1 MIKQLLLCCIF
12 FTSLS
17 YLAQGQTAYEQKLV
31 VEFEQRARE
40 HARPIEYLQTDKD
53 IYETGEQL
61 WFRFTQLD
69 GQLLTP
75 HPKDSILYLRL
86 VKQTDRDVFW
96 EEKYPLIGGFSDGM
110 VLVKDDLAPG
120 IYQLEAYSPSGVYHG
135 MERYHAFK
143 ELEIRKYISPEI
155 IIRHNH
161 EDDGDSLSLI
171 LSDKQANRLSD
182 AEVKASWLDVQKK
195 PVHQASF
202 RSDAEGKLSI
212 PIQRNDAQLLDLE
225 IVSGNKQVF
234 QRLPLKNQ
242 NESNRLTWHAESGKL
257 VHHQETSVMLS
268 STGSASKDQSR
279 QGVLL
284 KDGEILTFINLGA
297 DGLGKLRIRPEK
309 GAVYEIRWNDA
320 PSDTV
325 TVFDQIEEEG
335 VTINLRPMV
344 DTLMVGIQTSWPR
357 QKHLVRIQMRGIVY
371 VFQELMLESNS
382 QIKIPIAHIP
392 SGIAEVAVFNEASE
406 PLGQRLTWIENN
418 GKLHVEASLHRSAYG
433 SREKVGVTFT
443 VKDSQG
449 QALGGVLLGGAVSDK
464 LFHNQG
470 YKRNLYTVAHILTQ
484 VGPQPNL
491 ESLMTAPET
500 NDNRKLQT
508 ILEACAVEQYIW
520 LEEQMKDNQ
529 PKPPL
534 LPNKL
539 RGQIIYKSSKK
550 QDNPNYAL
558 LFRGDDEAS
567 TEFIPLNGAGNFE
580 IDTETLDFGRDEYLY
595 VRALPKENTEIE
607 LSISDP
613 LAPLE
618 QMMDRA
624 EMMYSSMDYGKQE
637 EEKLDYPAFDRNMI
651 LLGEFVVRGKRL
663 VQEREKFIGDLA
675 ERAKLDFN
683 NDYLCRPVLM
693 LSEILNC
700 GDPRCKE
707 ENNKPIEGK
716 EYTEII
722 NMEKAKHPS
731 HHFVLTAGNWRRIK
745 YRYPVYTD
753 EELMKMYNMTRTKGF
768 FMGSGFV
775 HKKYLDIAS
784 KNDPESDYR
793 NTLTWMPYILTDEE
807 GKAEMEFYTSDIRS
821 IFTGNFEALS
831 PDGKMGQ
838 VIFEFVVE

>member
-1 MIKQLLLCCIF
+1 MIKRLFLSCIF

-40 HARPIEYLQTDKD
+40 HARPIEYLQTGKD

-86 VKQTDRDVFW
+86 VKQTDREVFW
-96 EEKYPLIGGFSDGM
+96 EEKYPLMGGFSDGM
-110 VLVKDDLAPG
+110 VLVKDDLAPE

-161 EDDGDSLSLI
+161 EDDVDTLRLI
-171 LSDKQANRLSD
+171 VSDKQAKRLSG
-182 AEVKASWLDVQKK
+182 AEVKASWQDVQKQ

-212 PIQRNDAQLLDLE
+212 PLQRNGAQLLDLE

-234 QRLPLKNQ
+234 QRLPIKDQ
-242 NESNRLTWHAESGKL
+242 NGSKRLTWHPESGKL

-279 QGVLL
+279 QGVLM
-284 KDGEILTFINLGA
+284 KDGKMLQPIGTGA
-297 DGLGKLRIRPEK
+297 DGLGKLRIKPEK
-309 GAVYEIRWNDA
+309 GSVYGILWNDA
-320 PSDTV
+320 PSDTLP
-325 TVFDQIEEEG
+325 VFDQIEEQG

-344 DTLMVGIQTSWPR
+344 DSLMVGIQTSWPR

-371 VFQELMLESNS
+371 VFQEFILESNS
-382 QIKIPIAHIP
+382 QIKVPIAHIP

-406 PLGQRLTWIENN
+406 PLGQRLAWIENN
-418 GKLHVEASLHRSAYG
+418 GKLHVEAILSQSEYG
-433 SREKVGVTFT
+433 TREKVGVTFT
-443 VKDSQG
+443 VKDSHG
-449 QALGGVLLGGAVSDK
+449 KALGGVLLGGAVSDK
-464 LFHNQG
+464 LFHNAG

-491 ESLMTAPET
+491 ESLMVASET

-508 ILEACAVEQYIW
+508 ILEACGVEQYIW

-529 PKPPL
+529 PKEHL

-539 RGQIIYKSSKK
+539 RGQIVYKSSKK
-550 QDNPNYAL
+550 QDNPNFAL
-558 LFRGDDEAS
+558 LFRGDDESS
-567 TEFIPLNGAGNFE
+567 TEFIPLDGAGNFE
-580 IDTETLDFGRDEYLY
+580 IDAEILDFGRDEYLY

-613 LAPLE
+613 LTPLE

-637 EEKLDYPAFDRNMI
+637 EKLDFPAFDRNMI
-651 LLGEFVVRGKRL
+651 LLGEFVVRGRRM
-663 VQEREKFIGDLA
+663 VQERDKFIGELV

-683 NDYLCRPVLM
+683 NDFVCNNASL
-693 LSEILNC
+693 LNC
-700 GDPRCKE
+700 PVCVITDK
-707 ENNKPIEGK
+707 KPIEGESYLVLHGDIQAQRK
-716 EYTEII
+716 IAGGSHYIIKKGEGYTWTHII
-722 NMEKAKHPS
+722 Y
-731 HHFVLTAGNWRRIK
+731 K
-745 YRYPVYTD
+745 YQTYTD
-753 EELMKMYNMTRTKGF
+753 EELMRMYNMTRTKGF
-768 FMGSGFV
+768 FIGRGFV

-784 KNDPESDYR
+784 KNDLESDYR

-838 VIFEFVVE
+838 VMFEFVVE

>member
-202 RSDAEGKLSI
+202 RSDAQGRLSI
-212 PIQRNDAQLLDLE
+212 PLQRKGAKLLDLE
-225 IVSGNKQVF
+225 IVSGNKHVF
-234 QRLPLKNQ
+234 QRVPIKDQ
-242 NESNRLTWHAESGKL
+242 NGSERLTWHAESGKL

-309 GAVYEIRWNDA
+309 DAVYGILWNDA

-325 TVFDQIEEEG
+325 TVFDHIEEEG

-344 DTLMVGIQTSWPR
+344 DSLMVGIQTSWPR

-371 VFQELMLESNS
+371 VFQEFMLESNS

-406 PLGQRLTWIENN
+406 LVSQRLVWMENN
-418 GKLHVEASLHRSAYG
+418 GKLHVEASLNQSEYG
-433 SREKVGVTFT
+433 SRERVGVTFT

-449 QALGGVLLGGAVSDK
+449 QVLGGVLLGGAVSDK
-464 LFHNQG
+464 LFHNAG
-470 YKRNLYTVAHILTQ
+470 YKRNLYTVAHLLTQ
-484 VGPQPNL
+484 VGAQPNL
-491 ESLMTAPET
+491 EFLMSVPEA
-500 NDNRKLQT
+500 NDNRKLQA

-558 LFRGDDEAS
+558 LFRGDDESS
-567 TEFIPLNGAGNFE
+567 TEFIPLDGAGNFE
-580 IDTETLDFGRDEYLY
+580 IDTEILDFGRDEYLY

-613 LAPLE
+613 LTPLE
-618 QMMDRA
+618 QMMGRT
-624 EMMYSSMDYGKQE
+624 ELMYSSMDYGKQE
-637 EEKLDYPAFDRNMI
+637 EKLDFPTFDRNMI
-651 LLGEFVVRGKRL
+651 LLGEFVVRGKRM

-683 NDYLCRPVLM
+683 DDFVCNYAGL
-693 LSEILNC
+693 LNC
-700 GDPRCKE
+700 PVCVITDRKPKEGQNYLVLHGDIQAQKKIARGNHYILKTG
-707 ENNKPIEGK
+707 EG
-716 EYTEII
+716 YTWSE
-722 NMEKAKHPS
+722 
-731 HHFVLTAGNWRRIK
+731 IK

-753 EELMKMYNMTRTKGF
+753 EELMRMYNMTRTKGF
-768 FMGSGFV
+768 FIGSGFV

-784 KNDPESDYR
+784 KNDLESDYR
-793 NTLTWMPYILTDEE
+793 NTLTWIPYLLTDEE

-821 IFTGNFEALS
+821 IFSGNFEALS

-838 VIFEFVVE
+838 VMFEFVVE